1 MKIGRNLIF
10 LALAALA
17 ILLFTGCPPAQ
28 DNNAGDDNGGNGT
41 SINDDQGTAAT
52 DDQGSATTD
61 DDDSSLTDDDDEGED
76 ADDDTEGEDA
86 DEEGDVDET
95 DEGEDETASYTPSPE
110 QTAYMA
116 AYKGAEAAEVGS
128 STCMMCHSDK
138 KPGEEPTH
146 VKALEGDEAGPFY
159 GKACEKC
166 HGPGEKHNG
175 DPTGILNPTK
185 MPQENVVTLCT
196 QCHAKQGKFDV
207 TSFRASTHFR
217 VGNSC
222 VTCHSAHLPNGSF
235 LNDAVPNNVC
245 ATCHAD
251 KIAGLADGSHGV
263 PNGVC
268 KDCHNP
274 HE

>member
-10 LALAALA
+10 LALAALV

-28 DNNAGDDNGGNGT
+28 DKTAGDDNGGNGS

-52 DDQGSATTD
+52 DDQGSATTG
-61 DDDSSLTDDDDEGED
+61 DDEGEG
-76 ADDDTEGEDA
+76 ADEDTEGEDA
-86 DEEGDVDET
+86 DEEGDVEGT
-95 DEGEDETASYTPSPE
+95 DDTEDEIASNTPTPE

-116 AYKGAEAAEVGS
+116 AYKGAGAALVGS

-146 VKALEGDEAGPFY
+146 VKVLEGNEAGPYY

-166 HGPGEKHNG
+166 HGPGGNHNG
-175 DPTGILNPTK
+175 DKAGILNPTK
-185 MPQENVVTLCT
+185 MPQENAIVLCT
-196 QCHAKQGKFDV
+196 QCHATKGKFDV

-217 VGNSC
+217 MGNSC
-222 VTCHSAHLPNGSF
+222 VTCHSAHLPNASF
-235 LNDAVPNNVC
+235 LKDAVPNNVC

-263 PNGVC
+263 ANGVC

>member
-28 DNNAGDDNGGNGT
+28 EDNAGDDNGGNGT

-52 DDQGSATTD
+52 DDEGSATTD
-61 DDDSSLTDDDDEGED
+61 DDDEGEY

-86 DEEGDVDET
+86 DEEGDVEGT
-95 DEGEDETASYTPSPE
+95 DDTEDESASNAPTPE

-116 AYKGAEAAEVGS
+116 AYKGTGAELVGS

-138 KPGEEPTH
+138 KPTEEPTH
-146 VKALEGDEAGPFY
+146 VAALEGDEAGPFY

-166 HGPGEKHNG
+166 HGAGGNHNG
-175 DPTGILNPTK
+175 DKAGILNPTK
-185 MPQENVVTLCT
+185 MPQENVVVLCT
-196 QCHAKQGKFDV
+196 QCHATKGKFDV

-222 VTCHSAHLPNGSF
+222 VTCHSAHMPNGSF
-235 LNDAVPNNVC
+235 LRDAVPNNVC

-251 KIAGLADGSHGV
+251 KIAGIADGTHGV
-263 PNGVC
+263 ANGVC